1 MKKNKKSKRRV
12 NKYIGILVL
21 LIILVAGLLI
31 NFLLA
36 QNKTIYSIETRI
48 EALNNYQS
56 ANEKVEK
63 LGWIRVQGTN
73 IDYPVIYNSA
83 DVDMA
88 DITDED
94 FVWME
99 TDISELTKKVFIIGH
114 NIRNVSSQPLITNP
128 SHTRFEQLMSY
139 IYYDFVKQNKY
150 IQFTIDG
157 KDYLYKIFSVA
168 IVEDDPLDYT
178 SGNPTEE
185 EQKEYIEQSL
195 EDSYFDFDIDVDE
208 TDNIITLV
216 TCTRFYGYTND
227 YTFKIDA
234 RMVIENEEAKNYS
247 VKEKEN
253 YKAIKE
259 KLKGGGNDE
268 TEE

>member
-1 MKKNKKSKRRV
+1 MKRVKKSRR
-12 NKYIGILVL
+12 KLRIYIL
-21 LIILVAGLLI
+21 LIVLVVLVASGLLANHLI
-31 NFLLA
+31 E
-36 QNKTIYSIETRI
+36 QNRVIYSVETRVDTFK
-48 EALNNYQS
+48 NYHS

-63 LGWIRVQGTN
+63 LGWLRVQGTN

-83 DVDMA
+83 DIEMA
-88 DITDED
+88 DITED
-94 FVWME
+94 FLWTESKFSVLP
-99 TDISELTKKVFIIGH
+99 TKVFIVGH
-114 NIRNVSSQPLITNP
+114 NLRNVSSQPLITNP

-139 IYYDFVKQNKY
+139 IYYDFVKDNKY

-178 SGNPTEE
+178 SGNPTAEA
-185 EQKEYIEQSL
+185 QKEYIEQSL
-195 EDSYFDFDIDVDE
+195 KDSYFDFDIEVDE

-234 RMVIENEEAKNYS
+234 RLLREGDEAKNYA
-247 VKEKEN
+247 VKEKQN
-253 YKAIKE
+253 YEEIKE
-259 KLKGGGNDE
+259 VLKGGENDE
-268 TEE
+268 EA